1 MYSFITSNNTLE
13 LEEAL
18 GTAAR
23 NMKHSTSKDI

>member
-1 MYSFITSNNTLE
+1 MYSFITSNNTPE

-23 NMKHSTSKDI
+23 NGKRSPSKDV